1 MKLSAPSGLY
11 SNLPLVA
18 DADVADA
25 GDAGD
30 VADAVGAAADAADAA
45 GEAVA
50 CLGVVAAP
58 GADPSINSI
67 MTDDCGRVGLV
78 RSGLLASLQPIR
90 TLRVTGSAVVWAA
103 NLEQIRIANSREI
116 TLLAEAC
123 AFYWHRMEGVLTS

>member
-1 MKLSAPSGLY
+1 MRLGRLLLVLGWLP
-11 SNLPLVA
+11 PLVLIA
-18 DADVADA
+18 
-25 GDAGD
+25 
-30 VADAVGAAADAADAA
+30 
-45 GEAVA
+45 
-50 CLGVVAAP
+50 
-58 GADPSINSI
+58 SINSI